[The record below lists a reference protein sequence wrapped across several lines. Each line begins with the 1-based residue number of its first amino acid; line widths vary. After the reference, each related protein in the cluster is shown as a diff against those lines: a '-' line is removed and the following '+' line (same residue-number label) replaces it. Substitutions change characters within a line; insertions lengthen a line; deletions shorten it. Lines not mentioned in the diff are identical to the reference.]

1 MVVAAFPVA
10 KLGALLLRQ
19 ISKPIATFAKE
30 RAKQNPFFRTYIC
43 MPPAQF
49 YNWCEVKM
57 KMWILNLGKPV
68 TVPSLNETMAIEL
81 GANLLGEGIIF
92 IIAAGLLFMEYS
104 RQVRKDTAKEAAR
117 QEEIS
122 SLNYTIQELYFQ
134 AERQDA
140 QIREL
145 MRTVAD
151 LESRVI
157 QKPWKHS
164 SLTKENQETKSTQ
177 PPQSPQNINYSNYDS
192 RFSYAVLNNEWS
204 SRDGV
209 VLSSLAYLTN
219 DVIRLI
225 TKSV

>member
-19 ISKPIATFAKE
+19 ISKPIASFAKE

-68 TVPSLNETMAIEL
+68 NIPSLNETMAIEL

-92 IIAAGLLFMEYS
+92 IIAAGLLFLEYS

-145 MRTVAD
+145 LRTVAD
-151 LESRVI
+151 LEGRVI
-157 QKPWKHS
+157 QKPWKNS
-164 SLTKENQETKSTQ
+164 NLNKENQVINAS
-177 PPQSPQNINYSNYDS
+177 PQTPQNINYNNYNS
-192 RFSYAVLNNEWS
+192 RFSYVALDSEWS
-204 SRDGV
+204 ERDGL

-219 DVIRLI
+219 DVIKHV
-225 TKSV
+225 TKSI

>member
-43 MPPAQF
+43 MPPAQI

-164 SLTKENQETKSTQ
+164 SLTRENQETKSTQ

-192 RFSYAVLNNEWS
+192 SFSYAVLNNEWS
-204 SRDGV
+204 RRDGV
-209 VLSSLAYLTN
+209 VFSSLAYLTN
-219 DVIRLI
+219 DVIRLVS
-225 TKSV
+225 KSV

>member
-1 MVVAAFPVA
+1 
-10 KLGALLLRQ
+10 
-19 ISKPIATFAKE
+19 
-30 RAKQNPFFRTYIC
+30 
-43 MPPAQF
+43 
-49 YNWCEVKM
+49 M
-57 KMWILNLGKPV
+57 KMWILNLGKPIN
-68 TVPSLNETMAIEL
+68 VPSLNETMAIEL

-145 MRTVAD
+145 LRVVAD
-151 LESRVI
+151 LEGRVI

-164 SLTKENQETKSTQ
+164 SLNKENQDNKSSLQT
-177 PPQSPQNINYSNYDS
+177 PQNINYNNYTS
-192 RFSYAVLNNEWS
+192 RFSYAVLDNEWS
-204 SRDGV
+204 ERNGL

-219 DVIRLI
+219 DVIRHI
-225 TKSV
+225 SKSI